1 MRIDHRTDMGANSLY
16 VRPRLG
22 PTIQIREDVDR
33 RETVCD
39 VALRSI
45 VSVELD
51 TQYDIVEQQVI
62 QVILNLRDEYGTRLR
77 VLMHSDDDLLPKLA
91 ALICG
96 EQMMASV
103 TADEV
108 SS

>member
-1 MRIDHRTDMGANSLY
+1 MRIDHRTDMGAHSLY
-16 VRPRLG
+16 VRPRFG

-33 RETVCD
+33 RETLCD
-39 VALRSI
+39 VALHSI
-45 VSVELD
+45 VSVELE
-51 TQYDIVEQQVI
+51 TQNDIAERR
-62 QVILNLRDEYGTRLR
+62 VILNLRDEYGTRLR